1 MVAFLVA
8 KHGLGSCGAWLRC
21 SAACAIFPDQGLN
34 PYLLHWQ
41 ADSLQL
47 SHQGTLETEFLI
59 VMSLNLTSQMW
70 IVDIVLNG
78 AAVV

>member
-1 MVAFLVA
+1 MVVAPGLSCSMACKVFL
-8 KHGLGSCGAWLRC
+8 
-21 SAACAIFPDQGLN
+21 DQGLN

-59 VMSLNLTSQMW
+59 VMSLTSQMW